1 MTLEELLGSL
11 TPCSQHYLH
20 SRARAYGRGLRF
32 VGEDRVNRVLNEVVR
47 RNELP
52 RILLSGEELE
62 EEAARV
68 VPRPTGY
75 PPPYNAERA
84 SASSAAP
91 LFGHEEASGER
102 GIDTLPMPLPS
113 QGQTSSMEDVSSGG
127 RPSQFVPET
136 WSDFDAQGAYLQAEN
151 DPEDGRYVADPAEE
165 PDEFEDEP
173 IGPFAGPH
181 PYQWTEVTERVA
193 LLWLQDPP
201 GTASELR
208 TVQPDLFWR
217 DLEDDPLLYHIVTEH
232 PDPPPHRVYEQ
243 GQLVTVIR
251 HWVRGGLHHTLCVLD
266 IPEVNPWFLAEE
278 TRYVV
283 LRSRYS
289 PGGDFVHLLPV
300 AARAAAVR
308 VPEGVSDLPE
318 ISGQGEIVEGAPS
331 SVGAVAGLSEGSGGG
346 QDAVEAP
353 SNGEEMYTR
362 PQASEALQCPLDGGA
377 YRTDSSTTTGKAGDP
392 RRSLSLLQ
400 DFCKGWGGF
409 PGKNE
414 GIDWDS
420 DLNVVPSAVSKLA
433 SAVVGPEDREGIP
446 DEYDLLVCEVPVES
460 DETGVDWLDHAQ
472 ARLQAV
478 LRTEGRQCLEEAVVE
493 DDGWMDSCF
502 RLRSVAR
509 QVEAAIEDLEHH
521 GRGFALGKVIP
532 NHMIER
538 EIGLWIPSMK
548 DEYNGLLKA
557 VDPLSEQTVRE
568 WERQGREFELIPSKL
583 IFSVKAPDARRKC
596 RSVCCGNF
604 TSGTSSREDKYSGG
618 IDSVTM
624 RCLLRFAGMMR
635 LNVAVIDVK
644 QAFLLAPLLSNGVP
658 VVVKTP
664 HIFRKHGI
672 CEERFWVVRHALYGL
687 VQAPRSWSVRRDSVI
702 ADMKV
707 QLPDNLTA
715 TIVQL
720 DSDPNVWAVKSRGE
734 VQAWIAIYVDDLM
747 VVGETPILESVLSA
761 LMAQWKCTPP
771 RSYLRGRFRSMG
783 SS

>member
-1 MTLEELLGSL
+1 MVGITAESHRRPGFLQLLHSLIRAAAPSFRYTSLTLLSQVKSLPHRDIGNVPGTSSLLLPLVMPPSGGHLWVEDLCGNLEYELPTGYSCWGRHVPLSPLQPVWIDPAKYHATQDWEDGQRLVVVAYHLRAIKTAGATLQSSLRQLGFPLPESPSGDPANHGACQGGGGERNSSASNSSAVESSSAAQPKLAAIRLPQSSSSSSAANTGSDGTQPSSSATQSQFQSNTQPSSSSVSSSGHTSVQPPASEHLEEMTLEELLGSL

-20 SRARAYGRGLRF
+20 SRARAYSRGLRF

-136 WSDFDAQGAYLQAEN
+136 WSDFDTQGAYLQAEN
-151 DPEDGRYVADPAEE
+151 DPEDERYVADPAEE

-173 IGPFAGPH
+173 IGSFAGPH

-217 DLEDDPLLYHIVTEH
+217 EDDPLLYHIVTEH

-266 IPEVNPWFLAEE
+266 IPEVNPWLLAEE

-308 VPEGVSDLPE
+308 VPERVSDLPE

-346 QDAVEAP
+346 QEAAEVP
-353 SNGEEMYTR
+353 SNGEDVYPSPGFRGSPR
-362 PQASEALQCPLDGGA
+362 PAGRRGLS
-377 YRTDSSTTTGKAGDP
+377 YRFLHHNREGRRPTKVTFATP
-392 RRSLSLLQ
+392 RLLQ
-400 DFCKGWGGF
+400 GMGW
-409 PGKNE
+409 
-414 GIDWDS
+414 
-420 DLNVVPSAVSKLA
+420 VS
-433 SAVVGPEDREGIP
+433 
-446 DEYDLLVCEVPVES
+446 
-460 DETGVDWLDHAQ
+460 
-472 ARLQAV
+472 
-478 LRTEGRQCLEEAVVE
+478 
-493 DDGWMDSCF
+493 
-502 RLRSVAR
+502 
-509 QVEAAIEDLEHH
+509 
-521 GRGFALGKVIP
+521 
-532 NHMIER
+532 
-538 EIGLWIPSMK
+538 
-548 DEYNGLLKA
+548 
-557 VDPLSEQTVRE
+557 
-568 WERQGREFELIPSKL
+568 
-583 IFSVKAPDARRKC
+583 
-596 RSVCCGNF
+596 
-604 TSGTSSREDKYSGG
+604 
-618 IDSVTM
+618 
-624 RCLLRFAGMMR
+624 
-635 LNVAVIDVK
+635 
-644 QAFLLAPLLSNGVP
+644 
-658 VVVKTP
+658 
-664 HIFRKHGI
+664 
-672 CEERFWVVRHALYGL
+672 
-687 VQAPRSWSVRRDSVI
+687 
-702 ADMKV
+702 
-707 QLPDNLTA
+707 
-715 TIVQL
+715 
-720 DSDPNVWAVKSRGE
+720 
-734 VQAWIAIYVDDLM
+734 
-747 VVGETPILESVLSA
+747 
-761 LMAQWKCTPP
+761 WKK
-771 RSYLRGRFRSMG
+771 
-783 SS
+783 

>member
-1 MTLEELLGSL
+1 M
-11 TPCSQHYLH
+11 
-20 SRARAYGRGLRF
+20 
-32 VGEDRVNRVLNEVVR
+32 
-47 RNELP
+47 
-52 RILLSGEELE
+52 
-62 EEAARV
+62 
-68 VPRPTGY
+68 
-75 PPPYNAERA
+75 
-84 SASSAAP
+84 
-91 LFGHEEASGER
+91 
-102 GIDTLPMPLPS
+102 
-113 QGQTSSMEDVSSGG
+113 
-127 RPSQFVPET
+127 
-136 WSDFDAQGAYLQAEN
+136 
-151 DPEDGRYVADPAEE
+151 
-165 PDEFEDEP
+165 
-173 IGPFAGPH
+173 
-181 PYQWTEVTERVA
+181 
-193 LLWLQDPP
+193 
-201 GTASELR
+201 
-208 TVQPDLFWR
+208 
-217 DLEDDPLLYHIVTEH
+217 
-232 PDPPPHRVYEQ
+232 
-243 GQLVTVIR
+243 
-251 HWVRGGLHHTLCVLD
+251 
-266 IPEVNPWFLAEE
+266 
-278 TRYVV
+278 
-283 LRSRYS
+283 
-289 PGGDFVHLLPV
+289 
-300 AARAAAVR
+300 
-308 VPEGVSDLPE
+308 
-318 ISGQGEIVEGAPS
+318 
-331 SVGAVAGLSEGSGGG
+331 
-346 QDAVEAP
+346 
-353 SNGEEMYTR
+353 
-362 PQASEALQCPLDGGA
+362 
-377 YRTDSSTTTGKAGDP
+377 
-392 RRSLSLLQ
+392 
-400 DFCKGWGGF
+400 
-409 PGKNE
+409 
-414 GIDWDS
+414 
-420 DLNVVPSAVSKLA
+420 VPSAVSKLA

-509 QVEAAIEDLEHH
+509 QVEAAIEDLEQH
-521 GRGFALGKVIP
+521 GRGFALGEVDLNPSEPVSTPDPEVLQTKIIP

-687 VQAPRSWSVRRDSVI
+687 VQAPRSWSVHRDSVI

-771 RSYLRGRFRSMG
+771 QKLSEGPVSFNGFENSGASGSIHPGASHSIPWRGLPSNPRGRG
-783 SS
+783 LA